1 MTLQSSGAISLDD
14 IQTTFGG
21 TSPISLSEYN
31 RGGGLVASH
40 GINMNIPATDSN
52 LQLSDFYSA
61 GKNFKTTV
69 TSGTAVPSSTD
80 TDTGFRSY
88 AVGSNGAIGSVTGN
102 LQIGFSTSNN
112 SANGILTGYWQRATY
127 RPKEGLYN
135 YDLTFTVSSA
145 ANCATDTSW
154 YSVGCGAQEILRA
167 TFTTIENNSWKI
179 VNDSAPFTVSGDF
192 VFKPI
197 A

>member
-1 MTLQSSGAISLDD
+1 MALQSSGAISLND

-21 TSPISLSEYN
+21 TDPISLSEYN
-31 RGGGLVASH
+31 RGGGLVANH
-40 GINMNIPATDSN
+40 GINLNIPTTDLN
-52 LQLSDFYSA
+52 LQVSDFYGA
-61 GKNFKTTV
+61 GKNYKTTI
-69 TSGTAVPSSTD
+69 TSGTAFPSDTI

-112 SANGILTGYWQRATY
+112 AANGTFTGYFQRATY
-127 RPKEGLYN
+127 RPKENDTL

-145 ANCATDTSW
+145 ANCATQTSW

-167 TFTTIENNSWKI
+167 TFTTVTNNSWKI
-179 VNDSAPFTVSGDF
+179 INETFPFTVNGDF
-192 VFKPI
+192 VFKPV